1 MYCPTIIMSDFNI
14 DMLDQNSTHLN
25 ELGNFMKHYS
35 MELQF
40 KEITIIY
47 GTHIDHIW
55 TNALTQ
61 QCMLRIIEAY
71 WIDHKLIF
79 SIQIARLC
87 STISLHKLNNIHTL

>member
-1 MYCPTIIMSDFNI
+1 MPMYCPTIIMGDLNI

-40 KEITIIY
+40 KEITTIY

-55 TNALTQ
+55 TNAPT
-61 QCMLRIIEAY
+61 
-71 WIDHKLIF
+71 
-79 SIQIARLC
+79 
-87 STISLHKLNNIHTL
+87 

>member
-1 MYCPTIIMSDFNI
+1 MDDFNI

-25 ELGNFMKHYS
+25 ELRNFMKHYS

-40 KEITIIY
+40 KEITTIY
-47 GTHIDHIW
+47 GTHIDHIR

-71 WIDHKLIF
+71 WVDHKPIF
-79 SIQIARLC
+79 SIQIVRLC
-87 STISLHKLNNIHTL
+87 STISLHKLNNIHTF